1 MRMSTKGYVVT
12 LVGGRGR
19 GGDDDE
25 DSGGAADDAQEGRGG
40 GGSRAGRGPGGG
52 PPGIAAR
59 SIDDFLSVN
68 GKADV
73 PSAYVLSDP
82 KDVVGPS
89 RVALNRN
96 QKEVILGGKS
106 YRDLLFPRAFLTSK
120 FASIAA
126 L

>member
-1 MRMSTKGYVVT
+1 
-12 LVGGRGR
+12 VGGRSR

-52 PPGIAAR
+52 PPGIAAW
-59 SIDDFLSVN
+59 SIDDFLTVN

-73 PSAYVLSDP
+73 PPAYVLSDP
-82 KDVVGPS
+82 KGVVGPG
-89 RVALNRN
+89 RVALNPN
-96 QKEVILGGKS
+96 QKEVIVGGNRIVIYS
-106 YRDLLFPRAFLTSK
+106 FPELFLTSR
-120 FASIAA
+120 FESIAA